1 MERLTTYA
9 SLSNALARLT
19 DEELAALVARAP
31 PLHAGVGGR
40 SVLLT
45 IDSTPIFV
53 KRIPLTDLERR
64 QEHVLST
71 ANLFDIPLSCHY
83 GLGGPGFSA
92 WRELAAAVIANGW
105 VLSGA
110 CANFPLLYHWRV
122 LPSGHREELEVNV
135 DFWIESATV
144 RARLE
149 AINDASAHLVLFCEY
164 LPKNLLE
171 WLTEQVGASEEAA
184 ETAIAFVDAHLAPT
198 IDFMNAR
205 ALTHFDTHFENIVTD
220 GQRFCFG
227 DFGLALSSDFELTE
241 DEVAFLARH
250 RRYDHGRAAVG
261 YAHCLSTAFFG
272 KDQWTENLRT
282 FMKTAQPSVPP
293 PVAAAI
299 QKQAPLALAFLEFSR
314 QLREENKQ
322 TPYPAEL

>member
-1 MERLTTYA
+1 MERLTNYA
-9 SLSNALARLT
+9 SLSNTLARLT
-19 DEELAALVARAP
+19 DEELAALVAKAP
-31 PLHAGVGGR
+31 RLHAGVGGR

-53 KRIPLTDLERR
+53 KSIALTDLERR

-92 WRELAAAVIANGW
+92 WRELAATVIGNDW

-122 LPSGHREELEVNV
+122 LPSDHREAKVTS
-135 DFWIESATV
+135 ISGSRSAAV

-149 AINDASAHLVLFCEY
+149 AIHEATAHVVLFCEY
-164 LPKNLLE
+164 IPQNLLE
-171 WLTEQVGASEEAA
+171 WLREQVHASEEAA
-184 ETAIAFVDAHLAPT
+184 ETAIAFVDAQLAPT

-205 ALTHFDTHFENIVTD
+205 GLTHFDTHFENITTD
-220 GQRFCFG
+220 GRRFCIG
-227 DFGLALSSDFELTE
+227 DFGLALSLDFELAE
-241 DEVAFLARH
+241 DEVEFVARH

-261 YAHCLSTAFFG
+261 YVHCLSVAFLG
-272 KDQWTENLRT
+272 RDQWKENLHA
-282 FMKTAQPSVPP
+282 FLKTALPPVPP
-293 PVAAAI
+293 AVAAAI
-299 QKQAPLALAFLEFSR
+299 RRQAPLALAFLEFSR
-314 QLREENKQ
+314 QLREEDKQ

>member
-1 MERLTTYA
+1 MERLTNYA
-9 SLSNALARLT
+9 SLSKTLARLT
-19 DEELAALVARAP
+19 DEELAALVAKAS

-53 KRIPLTDLERR
+53 KSIPLTDLERQ

-71 ANLFDIPLSCHY
+71 SNLFDIPLSCHY
-83 GLGGPGFSA
+83 GLGAPGFSA
-92 WRELAAAVIANGW
+92 WRELAATVTANDW

-122 LPSGHREELEVNV
+122 LPSDHCEQLEGDV
-135 DFWIESATV
+135 DFWIESAAV

-149 AINDASAHLVLFCEY
+149 AIHGATAHVVLFCEY
-164 LPKNLLE
+164 IPHNLLE
-171 WLTEQVGASEEAA
+171 WLSEQVHASEEAA
-184 ETAIAFVDAHLAPT
+184 ETAIAFVDAQLAPT

-205 ALTHFDTHFENIVTD
+205 GLTHFDTHIENITTD
-220 GQRFCFG
+220 GRRFCVG
-227 DFGLALSSDFELTE
+227 DFGLALSLDFELAK
-241 DEVAFLARH
+241 DEVEFVARH

-261 YAHCLSTAFFG
+261 YVHCLSAAFFG
-272 KDQWTENLRT
+272 RDQWKENLHA
-282 FMKTAQPSVPP
+282 FLKTALPP
-293 PVAAAI
+293 IPPAVEAAI
-299 QKQAPLALAFLEFSR
+299 RRQSPLALAFLEFSR
-314 QLREENKQ
+314 QLREEDKQ